1 MNIALIFAGG
11 SGTRMNT
18 KSRPKQFLEMNGKP
32 IIIHTIEY
40 FENCSQIDKIVV
52 VCIEDWIEK
61 FGKMLT
67 KHNITKVAKVV
78 PGGAT
83 GQLSIYNGL
92 CAAKEVVGDDY
103 EDSVVLIHDGV
114 RPLISE
120 QLILDNINMVREKGT
135 AITVTPAT
143 ETIIQVNDNK
153 EISNVVDRNSCYTA
167 KAPQSFF
174 LKDIVS
180 VHERALSDGHDN
192 MIDSATMMRAY
203 GYVLNT
209 VLGPVENIKITNP
222 TDFYIFRSIYEARE
236 NSQIFGL

>member
-40 FENCSQIDKIVV
+40 FENCKDIDKIVV
-52 VCIEDWIEK
+52 VCIEDWIER

-67 KHNITKVAKVV
+67 KYNITKVERVV

-92 CAAKEVVGDDY
+92 CAAREVAGDRLS
-103 EDSVVLIHDGV
+103 ESVVLIHDGV
-114 RPLISE
+114 RPLITE
-120 QLILDNINMVREKGT
+120 QLILDNIAMVKEKGS

-143 ETIIQVNDNK
+143 ETIIQVNENN

-174 LKDIVS
+174 LKDILA
-180 VHERALSDGHDN
+180 VHEKALSEGKDN
-192 MIDSATMMRAY
+192 MIDSATMMRTY
-203 GYVLNT
+203 GHVLHT
-209 VLGPVENIKITNP
+209 VVGPVENIKITNP

>member
-40 FENCSQIDKIVV
+40 FENCKDIDKIVV
-52 VCIEDWIEK
+52 VCIEDWIER

-67 KHNITKVAKVV
+67 KYNITKVERVV

-92 CAAKEVVGDDY
+92 CAAREVAGDKLS
-103 EDSVVLIHDGV
+103 ESVVLIHDGV
-114 RPLISE
+114 RPLITE
-120 QLILDNINMVREKGT
+120 QLILDNIAMVKEKGS

-143 ETIIQVNDNK
+143 ETIIQVNENN

-174 LKDIVS
+174 LKDILA
-180 VHERALSDGHDN
+180 VHEKALSEGKDN
-192 MIDSATMMRAY
+192 MIDSATMMRTY
-203 GYVLNT
+203 GHVLHT
-209 VLGPVENIKITNP
+209 VVGPVENIKITNP

>member
-40 FENCSQIDKIVV
+40 FENCKDIDKIVV
-52 VCIEDWIEK
+52 VCIEDWIER

-67 KHNITKVAKVV
+67 KYNITKVERVV
-78 PGGAT
+78 CGGAT

-92 CAAKEVVGDDY
+92 CAAREVAGDRLS
-103 EDSVVLIHDGV
+103 ESVVLIHDGV
-114 RPLISE
+114 RPLITE
-120 QLILDNINMVREKGT
+120 QLILDNIAMVKEKGS

-143 ETIIQVNDNK
+143 ETIIQVNENN

-174 LKDIVS
+174 LKDILA
-180 VHERALSDGHDN
+180 VHEKALSEGKDN
-192 MIDSATMMRAY
+192 MIDSATMMRTY
-203 GYVLNT
+203 GHVLHT
-209 VLGPVENIKITNP
+209 VVGPVENIKITNP

>member
-40 FENCSQIDKIVV
+40 FENCKDIDKIVV
-52 VCIEDWIEK
+52 VCIEDWIER

-67 KHNITKVAKVV
+67 KYNITKVERVV

-92 CAAKEVVGDDY
+92 CAAREVAG
-103 EDSVVLIHDGV
+103 EKLSESVVLIHDGV
-114 RPLISE
+114 RPLITE
-120 QLILDNINMVREKGT
+120 QLILDNIAMVKEKGS

-143 ETIIQVNDNK
+143 ETIIQVNDSN

-174 LKDIVS
+174 LKDILA
-180 VHERALSDGHDN
+180 VHEKALSEGKDN

-203 GYVLNT
+203 GHVLHT
-209 VLGPVENIKITNP
+209 VVGPVENIKITNP